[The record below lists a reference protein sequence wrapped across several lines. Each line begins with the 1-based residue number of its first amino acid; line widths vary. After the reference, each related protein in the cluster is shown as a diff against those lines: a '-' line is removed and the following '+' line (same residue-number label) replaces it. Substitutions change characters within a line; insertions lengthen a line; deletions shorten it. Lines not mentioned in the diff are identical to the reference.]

1 LKISVII
8 PVYNEELLIQ
18 STIENIH
25 SSLNRLSIIHE
36 IIVIYD
42 TCQDN
47 TESILKNLQK
57 NNSYLTVEKNKG
69 LKGFGNS
76 IQHGIEIARGEY
88 VVLMMG
94 DGCDDPE
101 DLIRF
106 YKKAEEG
113 FDAVFG
119 NRFMPGGSIIDYPL
133 SKMLLNRLTNFILCF
148 LFFTKYSDTTN
159 AFKLYRRNVIL
170 KLKPF
175 VSTHYNITVELPLK
189 ILTRGF
195 NFAVLPNSWKN
206 RSGVIAGLKVTK
218 LANRYCFS
226 ILYCLLEKLLLGLGY
241 KKDEE
246 NIKLIQKKI
255 K

>member
-1 LKISVII
+1 MKISVII
-8 PVYNEELLIQ
+8 PVYNEEILIK

-25 SSLNRLSIIHE
+25 SSLNRFSIIHE

-47 TESILKNLQK
+47 TESVLKNLQK
-57 NNSYLTVEKNKG
+57 NNSYLTIEKNRG

-76 IQHGIEIARGEY
+76 IQHGIEIALGEY

-119 NRFMPGGSIIDYPL
+119 NRFMPGGSIIDYPP
-133 SKMLLNRLTNFILCF
+133 SKILLNRLTNYTLCF

-170 KLKPF
+170 KLKPY

-206 RSGVIAGLKVTK
+206 RSGVITGLKVTK

-226 ILYCLLEKLLLGLGY
+226 ILYCLLEKLLIGLDY

-246 NIKLIQKKI
+246 NIKLIQKNI

>member
-1 LKISVII
+1 MKISIII
-8 PVYNEELLIQ
+8 PVYNEELLIK

-101 DLIRF
+101 DLIRY

-119 NRFMPGGSIIDYPL
+119 NRFMRGGSIIDYPL
-133 SKMLLNRLTNFILCF
+133 FKLLLNRLINFIICV
-148 LFFTKYSDTTN
+148 LFYTTYSDTTN

-170 KLKPF
+170 KLKPY
-175 VSTHYNITVELPLK
+175 VSVHYNITVELPIK
-189 ILTRGF
+189 IMTRGF
-195 NFAVLPNSWKN
+195 NYAVLPNSWKN
-206 RSGVIAGLKVTK
+206 QNGLVTRLKVIK
-218 LANRYCFS
+218 MANRYWFS
-226 ILYCLLEKLLLGLGY
+226 ILYCLLEKLLSGVDY
-241 KKDEE
+241 KKNE
-246 NIKLIQKKI
+246 KSF
-255 K
+255 

>member
-1 LKISVII
+1 MKISIII
-8 PVYNEELLIQ
+8 PVYNEELLIK

-25 SSLNRLSIIHE
+25 SSLNRFSIIHE
-36 IIVIYD
+36 IIAIYD

-47 TESILKNLQK
+47 TESVLKNLQK

-119 NRFMPGGSIIDYPL
+119 N
-133 SKMLLNRLTNFILCF
+133 
-148 LFFTKYSDTTN
+148 
-159 AFKLYRRNVIL
+159 
-170 KLKPF
+170 
-175 VSTHYNITVELPLK
+175 
-189 ILTRGF
+189 
-195 NFAVLPNSWKN
+195 
-206 RSGVIAGLKVTK
+206 
-218 LANRYCFS
+218 
-226 ILYCLLEKLLLGLGY
+226 
-241 KKDEE
+241 
-246 NIKLIQKKI
+246 
-255 K
+255 

>member
-1 LKISVII
+1 MNISVII
-8 PVYNEELLIQ
+8 PAYNEEALIK
-18 STIENIH
+18 STIDNIH
-25 SSLNRLSIIHE
+25 ASLNRHAIIHE
-36 IIVIYD
+36 IIVIYE
-42 TCQDN
+42 TSQDN
-47 TESILKNLQK
+47 TESVLKNLQK
-57 NNSYLTVEKNKG
+57 NNSYLTIEKNKG

-76 IQHGIEIARGEY
+76 IQHGIEIALGEY

-113 FDAVFG
+113 YDAVFG

-148 LFFTKYSDTTN
+148 L
-159 AFKLYRRNVIL
+159 L
-170 KLKPF
+170 KLKPY

-206 RSGVIAGLKVTK
+206 RSGVITGLKVTK

-226 ILYCLLEKLLLGLGY
+226 ILYCLLEKLLLGLDY
-241 KKDEE
+241 KKNED
-246 NIKLIQKKI
+246 NL
-255 K
+255 

>member
-1 LKISVII
+1 MNISVII
-8 PVYNEELLIQ
+8 PAYNEEALIK
-18 STIENIH
+18 STIDNIH
-25 SSLNRLSIIHE
+25 ASLNRHAIIHE
-36 IIVIYD
+36 IIVIYE
-42 TCQDN
+42 TSQDN
-47 TESILKNLQK
+47 TESVLKNLQK
-57 NNSYLTVEKNKG
+57 NNSYLTIEKNKG

-76 IQHGIEIARGEY
+76 IQHGIELACGEY
-88 VVLMMG
+88 VAIMMG
-94 DGCDDPE
+94 DGSDSPE
-101 DLIRF
+101 DLISYF
-106 YKKAEEG
+106 LKAEEG
-113 FDAVFG
+113 YDAVFG

-170 KLKPF
+170 KLKPY

-206 RSGVIAGLKVTK
+206 RSGVITGLKVTK

-226 ILYCLLEKLLLGLGY
+226 ILYCLLEKLLLGLDY
-241 KKDEE
+241 KKNED
-246 NIKLIQKKI
+246 NL
-255 K
+255 

>member
-1 LKISVII
+1 MKISVII
-8 PVYNEELLIQ
+8 PVYNEEFLIK

-170 KLKPF
+170 KLKPY
-175 VSTHYNITVELPLK
+175 VSTHYNITVELPIK
-189 ILTRGF
+189 IMTRGF
-195 NFAVLPNSWKN
+195 NFAVLPNNWKN
-206 RSGVIAGLKVTK
+206 QSGLVTRLKVTK
-218 LANRYCFS
+218 MVSRYWFS
-226 ILYCLLEKLLLGLGY
+226 ILYCLLEKLLSGVDY
-241 KKDEE
+241 KKNEE
-246 NIKLIQKKI
+246 NF
-255 K
+255 

>member
-1 LKISVII
+1 MKISIII
-8 PVYNEELLIQ
+8 PVYNEELLIK

-101 DLIRF
+101 DLIRY

-119 NRFMPGGSIIDYPL
+119 NRFMRGGSIIDYPL
-133 SKMLLNRLTNFILCF
+133 FKLLLNRLINFIICV
-148 LFFTKYSDTTN
+148 LFYTTYSDTTN

-170 KLKPF
+170 KLKPY
-175 VSTHYNITVELPLK
+175 VSVHYNITVELPIK
-189 ILTRGF
+189 IMTRGF
-195 NFAVLPNSWKN
+195 NYAVLPNSWKN
-206 RSGVIAGLKVTK
+206 KSGLLTRLKVTK
-218 LANRYCFS
+218 MANRYWFS
-226 ILYCLLEKLLLGLGY
+226 ILYCLLEKLFLGVDY
-241 KKDEE
+241 KKNEE
-246 NIKLIQKKI
+246 NL
-255 K
+255 

>member
-1 LKISVII
+1 MKISVII

-25 SSLNRLSIIHE
+25 SSLNKLSIIHE

-119 NRFMPGGSIIDYPL
+119 NRFMRGGSVIDYPL
-133 SKMLLNRLTNFILCF
+133 FKLLLNRLTNFIVCF
-148 LFFTKYSDTTN
+148 LFLTKYTDTTN

-170 KLKPF
+170 KLKPY
-175 VSTHYNITVELPLK
+175 VSVHYNITVELPIK

-206 RSGVIAGLKVTK
+206 QSGLVTRLKVSK
-218 LANRYCFS
+218 MVNRYWFS
-226 ILYCLLEKLLLGLGY
+226 ILYCLLEKLLLGADS
-241 KKDEE
+241 KKNEE
-246 NIKLIQKKI
+246 NL
-255 K
+255 

>member
-1 LKISVII
+1 MKISIII
-8 PVYNEELLIQ
+8 PVYNEELLIK

-101 DLIRF
+101 DLIRY

-119 NRFMPGGSIIDYPL
+119 NRFMRGGSIIDYPL
-133 SKMLLNRLTNFILCF
+133 FKLLLNRLTNFTICV
-148 LFFTKYSDTTN
+148 LFCTTYSDTTN

-170 KLKPF
+170 KLKPY
-175 VSTHYNITVELPLK
+175 VSVHYNITVELPIK
-189 ILTRGF
+189 IMTRGF
-195 NFAVLPNSWKN
+195 NYAVLPNSWKN
-206 RSGVIAGLKVTK
+206 QNGLVTRLKVTK
-218 LANRYCFS
+218 MANRYWFS
-226 ILYCLLEKLLLGLGY
+226 ILYCLLEKLLSGVDY
-241 KKDEE
+241 KKNE
-246 NIKLIQKKI
+246 KSF
-255 K
+255 

>member
-1 LKISVII
+1 MKISIII
-8 PVYNEELLIQ
+8 PVYNEELLIK

-101 DLIRF
+101 DLIRY

-119 NRFMPGGSIIDYPL
+119 NRFMRGGSIIDYPL
-133 SKMLLNRLTNFILCF
+133 FKLLLNRLINFIICV
-148 LFFTKYSDTTN
+148 LFYTTYSDTTN

-170 KLKPF
+170 KLKPY
-175 VSTHYNITVELPLK
+175 VSVHYNITVELPIK
-189 ILTRGF
+189 IMTRGF
-195 NFAVLPNSWKN
+195 NYAVLPNSWKN
-206 RSGVIAGLKVTK
+206 QNGLVTRLKVTK
-218 LANRYCFS
+218 MANRYWFS
-226 ILYCLLEKLLLGLGY
+226 ILYCLLEKLLSGVDY
-241 KKDEE
+241 KKNE
-246 NIKLIQKKI
+246 KSF
-255 K
+255 

>member
-1 LKISVII
+1 MNISIII
-8 PVYNEELLIQ
+8 PVYNDELLIK

-101 DLIRF
+101 DLIRY

-119 NRFMPGGSIIDYPL
+119 NRFMRGGSIIDYPL
-133 SKMLLNRLTNFILCF
+133 FKLLLNRLINFIICV
-148 LFFTKYSDTTN
+148 LFYTTYSDTTN

-170 KLKPF
+170 KLKPY
-175 VSTHYNITVELPLK
+175 VSVHYNITVELPIK
-189 ILTRGF
+189 IMTRGF
-195 NFAVLPNSWKN
+195 NYAVLPNSWKN
-206 RSGVIAGLKVTK
+206 QNGLVTRLKVTK
-218 LANRYCFS
+218 MANRYWFS
-226 ILYCLLEKLLLGLGY
+226 ILYCLLEKLLSGVDY
-241 KKDEE
+241 KKNE
-246 NIKLIQKKI
+246 KSF
-255 K
+255 